1 MKELVLDCK
10 ELNGKDRTFALG
22 KEFELSIKGPDRFG
36 TGHGIFIRTFDDL
49 NSLNNFLVSL
59 SKMISVKEEFAICV
73 GVTVDFKHVYPYS
86 VDLETGDV
94 FPEF

>member
-1 MKELVLDCK
+1 MEKLVLDGSK
-10 ELNGKDRTFALG
+10 NEKDYIFIQG
-22 KEFELSIKGPDRFG
+22 KEFELSIKGPERSG
-36 TGHGIFIRTFDDL
+36 NELFIRTFDDL

>member
-1 MKELVLDCK
+1 MKELILNCT

-22 KEFELSIKGPDRFG
+22 KEFELSIKGPERSGFEL
-36 TGHGIFIRTFDDL
+36 FIRTFDDL

-59 SKMISVKEEFAICV
+59 SKMVTVKEEFAVCV

>member
-1 MKELVLDCK
+1 MEKLILDGT
-10 ELNGKDRTFALG
+10 EEKDFIFISG
-22 KEFELSIKGPDRFG
+22 KEFDLSIKGTERSGYELP
-36 TGHGIFIRTFDDL
+36 IRVFDDL
-49 NSLNNFLVSL
+49 NSLNDFLVSF
-59 SKMISVKEEFAICV
+59 SKMVSVKEEFAICV